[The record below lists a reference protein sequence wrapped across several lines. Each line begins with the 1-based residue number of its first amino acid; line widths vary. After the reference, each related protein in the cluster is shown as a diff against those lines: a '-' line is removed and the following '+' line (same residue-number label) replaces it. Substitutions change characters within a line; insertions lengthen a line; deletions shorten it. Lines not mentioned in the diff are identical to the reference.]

1 MEKQR
6 SVGVMVFA
14 YLDIIGGILGILA
27 FIAGSKIIMLG
38 APLLIIIG
46 IGLLKLKE
54 WARKLEILLTILG
67 YFFTW
72 VMFFMISEDLL
83 VSLRCMFQ
91 FKQTFSLL
99 AVIVTVWFFTR
110 PKVKNQFK

>member
-1 MEKQR
+1 MGKKR
-6 SVGVMVFA
+6 SVGVTVFA

-27 FIAGSKIIMLG
+27 LIVGIKIIIFG

-54 WARKLEILLTILG
+54 WARKFEILLTILG
-67 YFFTW
+67 YFFIW
-72 VMFFMISEDLL
+72 VMFFVISKDLL
-83 VSLRCMFQ
+83 ISLRYMFQ
-91 FKQTFSLL
+91 FKQIISLL
-99 AVIVTVWFFTR
+99 AVIVTVYFFTR